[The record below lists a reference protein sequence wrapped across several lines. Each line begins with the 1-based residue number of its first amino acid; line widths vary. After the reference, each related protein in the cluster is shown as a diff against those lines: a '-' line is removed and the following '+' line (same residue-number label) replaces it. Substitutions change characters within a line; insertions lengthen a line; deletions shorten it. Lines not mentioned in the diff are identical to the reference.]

1 MTTKLTEEEINRPQW
16 IFDQIVYDSPYAF
29 YLLQWID
36 YHKVPGRNRLKMPHE
51 IKLKDGSEH
60 IKCWP
65 NANSWRCSTGKFN
78 DDDVEFI
85 RLSSVHPLDD
95 DRE

>member
-1 MTTKLTEEEINRPQW
+1 MTELTERDIDRPQW

-29 YLLQWID
+29 YLTQWID
-36 YHKVPGRNRLKMPHE
+36 YHNVAKTWRLKMPHE

-65 NANSWRCSTGKFN
+65 NANSWHCSTGRFE

-85 RLSSVHPLDD
+85 KLANVHPMDD
-95 DRE
+95 DRD